1 MNFNIFGVVLLSAGI
16 VLMYAAV
23 SDNDPRDVVKD
34 ALSGKLKL
42 GLKPK
47 ATEKASGAIDQ
58 VTPINTTPND
68 GTQVV
73 SV

>member
-1 MNFNIFGVVLLSAGI
+1 MNFNILGVILLSSGI

-23 SDNDPRDVVKD
+23 ADKDPRDVVKE

-42 GLKPK
+42 GLK
-47 ATEKASGAIDQ
+47 EKAEKPVSGDI
-58 VTPINTTPND
+58 TPVSPVTTPND

>member
-1 MNFNIFGVVLLSAGI
+1 MNFNIMGVVLLSAGI

-23 SDNDPRDVVKD
+23 ADKDPRDIVKE

-42 GLKPK
+42 GIKPK
-47 ATEKASGAIDQ
+47 PDEKVSGDITP
-58 VTPINTTPND
+58 VTPVENNGD